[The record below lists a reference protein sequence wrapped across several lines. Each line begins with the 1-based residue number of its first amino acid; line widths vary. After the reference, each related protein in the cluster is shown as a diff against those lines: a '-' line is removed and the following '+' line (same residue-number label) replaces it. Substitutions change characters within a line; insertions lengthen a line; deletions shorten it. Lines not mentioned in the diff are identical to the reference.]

1 MKHISLYLGAIFH
14 AKRHKQ
20 TAGDSGSLT
29 VGLQDGSPAVH
40 VLRDQQGPQK
50 LPHLRICLRLLHPS
64 LKLVELCLQF
74 GGFQFPLRA
83 AEIWN
88 WVMGSCKSHLHW
100 YQGELRWSHG
110 VLFLV
115 LEVVEVEVLSSDSMV

>member
-74 GGFQFPLRA
+74 GGFHSPYVQLKF
-83 AEIWN
+83 
-88 WVMGSCKSHLHW
+88 GT
-100 YQGELRWSHG
+100 G
-110 VLFLV
+110 
-115 LEVVEVEVLSSDSMV
+115 